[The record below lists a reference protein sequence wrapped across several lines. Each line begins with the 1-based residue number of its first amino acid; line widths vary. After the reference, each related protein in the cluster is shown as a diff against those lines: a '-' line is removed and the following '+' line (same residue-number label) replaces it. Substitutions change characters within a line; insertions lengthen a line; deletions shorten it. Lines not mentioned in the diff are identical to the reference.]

1 MARKSGPAL
10 YELMRR
16 GGASADPGAARPSA
30 GGKVRDGGL
39 QPFAGSDAKWLA
51 WASVFV
57 VALVAAYFVGVT
69 RGERVGRAQ
78 AIAEREEELR
88 LLSEGRPSTPPT
100 AQVPA
105 AQQQPDRSAS
115 SAGASENQASG
126 ASGALAQNGL
136 SEPIDPNFPP
146 LPPAPAGLDPRQS
159 GLNYFVIAA
168 PPEGRADD
176 IVRFCRERG
185 LDAYAVVGDT
195 ARLREVVVLPG
206 FPKSELS
213 GPAATQLKKRIRA
226 VGVLHK
232 AAVRG
237 NPDFGDMYPKLYQR

>member
-1 MARKSGPAL
+1 MS
-10 YELMRR
+10 R
-16 GGASADPGAARPSA
+16 GGAASDPGAARATS
-30 GGKVRDGGL
+30 GGGIRGGGR

-88 LLSEGRPSTPPT
+88 LLSEGRPSAPPT
-100 AQVPA
+100 APLA
-105 AQQQPDRSAS
+105 ATERQPDRSAQ

-126 ASGALAQNGL
+126 AAGALAQNGL

-232 AAVRG
+232 AAARG

>member
-1 MARKSGPAL
+1 MS
-10 YELMRR
+10 R
-16 GGASADPGAARPSA
+16 GGASSDPGAARPSA
-30 GGKVRDGGL
+30 GGGGRGGGL

-51 WASVFV
+51 WASVF
-57 VALVAAYFVGVT
+57 LVGLVGAYFVGVT

-88 LLSEGRPSTPPT
+88 LLAEGRPAVEPPP
-100 AQVPA
+100 QVIGAPQPA
-105 AQQQPDRSAS
+105 DRTVGGSN
-115 SAGASENQASG
+115 ASENQLQG
-126 ASGALAQNGL
+126 ASAQNGL
-136 SEPIDPNFPP
+136 AEPIDPNFPP
-146 LPPAPAGLDPRQS
+146 LPPAPPGLDPRQS
-159 GLNYFVIAA
+159 GLNYFVIAT

-226 VGVLHK
+226 IGVLHK
-232 AAVRG
+232 AAARG
-237 NPDFGDMYPKLYQR
+237 NPDFGDMYPKLFQR